1 MKYDCICQAC
11 KYKNEK
17 WNGEHCFTCEYKY
30 NQNFVPI
37 GQEEEDP
44 YQADMDEAWNQVKA
58 ELESGF
64 YHTEREEMTNKEA
77 IEEIGAFYECGHLPK
92 EEAIKMAIKALSQE
106 PCGDTISRIIKE
118 MWNWRGKHTTSIDKV
133 KMEQII
139 RDELPSVTPA
149 ERTGHWF
156 SDIRNEYFI
165 CNQCH
170 AEFERYSEGGCELID
185 EYNYCPNCGARMKEG
200 EE

>member
-149 ERTGHWF
+149 ERTGHWKPTIVRGSESYTCSECF
-156 SDIRNEYFI
+156 
-165 CNQCH
+165 
-170 AEFERYSEGGCELID
+170 AECCYVTT
-185 EYNYCPNCGARMKEG
+185 NYCPNCGARMVGQEG
-200 EE
+200 IA